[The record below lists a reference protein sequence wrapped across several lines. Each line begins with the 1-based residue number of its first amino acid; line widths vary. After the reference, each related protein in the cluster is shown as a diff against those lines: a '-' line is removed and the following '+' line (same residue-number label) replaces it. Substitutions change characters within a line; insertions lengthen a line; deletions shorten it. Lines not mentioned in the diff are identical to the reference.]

1 MSKENRPNNGHGGPQ
16 REHMAKVYTSQRLHK
31 DDYFHSRF
39 TLITKFEEDKKPLEV
54 IIDRDIG
61 LFE

>member
-1 MSKENRPNNGHGGPQ
+1 MSKENSSNNGNGGPQ
-16 REHMAKVYTSQRLHK
+16 REHMAKVYTSKRLHK
-31 DDYFHSRF
+31 GDHSHSRF
-39 TLITKFEEDKKPLEV
+39 TLITKFDEGKRPLEV